1 MRLTRY
7 APDVSAVLCR
17 ERVVSPGRVLSM
29 SFSTTRSLHLF
40 VIVARFIRHSLFAE
54 RIHPAFCDRIEIGY
68 RHP

>member
-1 MRLTRY
+1 
-7 APDVSAVLCR
+7 
-17 ERVVSPGRVLSM
+17 M